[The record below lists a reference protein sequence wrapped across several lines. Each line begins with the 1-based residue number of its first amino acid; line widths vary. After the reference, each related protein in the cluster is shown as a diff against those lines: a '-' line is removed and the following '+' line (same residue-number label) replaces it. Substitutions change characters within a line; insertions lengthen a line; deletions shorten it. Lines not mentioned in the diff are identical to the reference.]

1 MEFPDEVTSSTIA
14 KANVTARRGGT
25 NVDSEPLRARIESV
39 LSRGRLCECKARLS
53 GASEL
58 SV

>member
-14 KANVTARRGGT
+14 KANVTDRRGGT
-25 NVDSEPLRARIESV
+25 NVDSEPLHARIESV
-39 LSRGRLCECKARLS
+39 LSRGRLCECKDCLS